1 MSSKKAF
8 LEELN
13 QNKVVILLET
23 NLCPSRPNNCY
34 ALSILHGSNSLK
46 FFPKK
51 HLRKVYQY
59 QNQIDEYA
67 LQQVAWLL
75 SSLLHLLGY
84 NQFPEVQPPE
94 FQLPERSINDD
105 LETFHRQI
113 VDLGINHKN
122 LVNERI
128 EVFHYQML
136 DDNQLNELKQAIAK
150 YNTERTFFQKVF
162 RRYHSMEAADEN
174 HKYVQFNGSRITIYY
189 KKKSL
194 SNCLLL

>member
-59 QNQIDEYA
+59 QKEDEYA
-67 LQQVAWLL
+67 LQYVAWLL
-75 SSLLHLLGY
+75 ASLWHLLA
-84 NQFPEVQPPE
+84 NEQFPDFERPE

-113 VDLGINHKN
+113 IDLGINHKN

-128 EVFHYQML
+128 ETFHYQML
-136 DDNQLNELKQAIAK
+136 NDNQLNELKQAISK
-150 YNTERTFFQKVF
+150 YNTDRTFFQKVF
-162 RRYHSMEAADEN
+162 QRSHSMETADEN
-174 HKYVQFNGSRITIYY
+174 HKYVQFNGSRITIY
-189 KKKSL
+189 
-194 SNCLLL
+194 